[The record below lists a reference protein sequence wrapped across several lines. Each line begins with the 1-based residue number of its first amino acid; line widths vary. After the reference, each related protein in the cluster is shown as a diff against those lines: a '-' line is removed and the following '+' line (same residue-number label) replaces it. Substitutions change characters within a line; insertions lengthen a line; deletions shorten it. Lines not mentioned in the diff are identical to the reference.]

1 MLTMFTIF
9 AKKIT
14 IMNDCNRIIVFA
26 NQKGGVGK
34 STLCILFADYLAEKG
49 LPVAIIDADLQQTIA
64 VQRERELAVTGTDAD
79 KVPWDVVSVETDTL
93 SSVEE
98 AMAAAKEFPG
108 TILIDAPGN
117 LADDNIV
124 PIYANA
130 DYIIAPMSYHP
141 NVIDST
147 RRFAEVM
154 KQLQKSFDLKCKIW
168 FLPNRI
174 DDRKKADLEQLKLD
188 TWKALHNYGD
198 ILTRINDRAYLERCS
213 TLSLTSQ
220 QSGAVR
226 YAFDRITAEIED
238 NEK

>member
-1 MLTMFTIF
+1 
-9 AKKIT
+9 
-14 IMNDCNRIIVFA
+14 MNDNNRIIVFA

-34 STLCILFADYLAEKG
+34 STMCILFADYLAEKRQ
-49 LPVAIIDADLQQTIA
+49 PVAVIDADLQQTIM
-64 VQRERELAVTGTDAD
+64 VQRQRELEATGQNAE
-79 KVPWDVVSVETDTL
+79 KVPWDAVSLETGNLAD
-93 SSVEE
+93 VKD
-98 AMAAAKEFPG
+98 AMATAREFPG

-117 LADDNIV
+117 LTDDNLM
-124 PIYANA
+124 PIFASA

-141 NVIDST
+141 NVVDST
-147 RRFAEVM
+147 RRFAEIM
-154 KQLQKSFDLKCKIW
+154 QQLKNSLNLKFKIW

-188 TWKALHNYGD
+188 TWKALHNYGN

-213 TLSLTSQ
+213 TLALTSQ

-226 YAFDRITAEIED
+226 FAFDRIITEIEE

>member
-1 MLTMFTIF
+1 
-9 AKKIT
+9 
-14 IMNDCNRIIVFA
+14 MNDNNRIVVFA
-26 NQKGGVGK
+26 NLKGGVGK
-34 STLCILFADYLAEKG
+34 STMCVLFADYLASLKQ
-49 LPVAIIDADLQQTIA
+49 PVAIIDADLQQTIA
-64 VQRERELAVTGTDAD
+64 IQRHRELITEGRDAER
-79 KVPWDVVSVETDTL
+79 VPWDVASLETGNIEG
-93 SSVEE
+93 VKE
-98 AMAAAKEFPG
+98 AMAAAREFPG

-117 LADDNIV
+117 LADDNLL
-124 PIYANA
+124 PIYSNA

-141 NVIDST
+141 NVVDST

-154 KQLQKSFDLKCKIW
+154 QQLKDSLNLKFKIW

-198 ILTRINDRAYLERCS
+198 ILTRINDRAYLERSS
-213 TLSLTSQ
+213 TLSLSSQ

-226 YAFDRITAEIED
+226 YAFDRIITEIEE

>member
-1 MLTMFTIF
+1 
-9 AKKIT
+9 
-14 IMNDCNRIIVFA
+14 MNDNNRIIVFA

-34 STLCILFADYLAEKG
+34 STLCILFADFLAEKRQA
-49 LPVAIIDADLQQTIA
+49 VAVIDADLQQTIV
-64 VQRERELAVTGTDAD
+64 VQRERELKAEGKDAD
-79 KVPWDVVSVETDTL
+79 SVPWDAVALGTDNLAEVKDALTT
-93 SSVEE
+93 
-98 AMAAAKEFPG
+98 AREFPG

-117 LADDNIV
+117 LTDDNLV
-124 PIYANA
+124 PIFASA

-141 NVIDST
+141 NVVDST
-147 RRFAEVM
+147 QRFAEVM
-154 KQLQKSFDLKCKIW
+154 QQLKDSLDLKFKIW

-226 YAFDRITAEIED
+226 YAFDRIITEIEE

>member
-1 MLTMFTIF
+1 
-9 AKKIT
+9 
-14 IMNDCNRIIVFA
+14 MNDNNRIIVFA

-34 STLCILFADYLAEKG
+34 STMCILFADYLAEKR
-49 LPVAIIDADLQQTIA
+49 LPVAVIDADIQQTIM
-64 VQRERELAVTGTDAD
+64 VQRQRELEATEQDAE
-79 KVPWDVVSVETDTL
+79 KVPWDAVSLETGNLADVKDAIT
-93 SSVEE
+93 
-98 AMAAAKEFPG
+98 AAREFPG

-117 LADDNIV
+117 LSDDNLV
-124 PIYANA
+124 PIFASA

-141 NVIDST
+141 NVVDST
-147 RRFAEVM
+147 RRFAEIM
-154 KQLQKSFDLKCKIW
+154 QQLKNSLDLKFKIW

-213 TLSLTSQ
+213 TLALTSQ

-226 YAFDRITAEIED
+226 YAFDRIITEIEE

>member
-1 MLTMFTIF
+1 
-9 AKKIT
+9 
-14 IMNDCNRIIVFA
+14 MNDNNRIIVFA

-34 STLCILFADYLAEKG
+34 STMCILFADYLAEKR
-49 LPVAIIDADLQQTIA
+49 LPVAVIDADIQQTIM
-64 VQRERELAVTGTDAD
+64 VQRQRELEATGQDAE
-79 KVPWDVVSVETDTL
+79 KVPWDAVSLETGNLADVKDAIT
-93 SSVEE
+93 
-98 AMAAAKEFPG
+98 AAREFPG

-117 LADDNIV
+117 LSDDNLV
-124 PIYANA
+124 PIFASA

-141 NVIDST
+141 NVVDST
-147 RRFAEVM
+147 RRFAEIM
-154 KQLQKSFDLKCKIW
+154 QQLKNSLDLKFKIW

-213 TLSLTSQ
+213 TLALTSQ

-226 YAFDRITAEIED
+226 YAFDRIITEIEE

>member
-1 MLTMFTIF
+1 
-9 AKKIT
+9 
-14 IMNDCNRIIVFA
+14 MNNTNRIIVFA

-34 STLCILFADYLAEKG
+34 STLCILFADYLANKG
-49 LPVAIIDADLQQTIA
+49 LPVAVIDADLQQSIV
-64 VQRERELAVTGTDAD
+64 VQRQRELKAEKREAD
-79 KVPWDVVSVETDTL
+79 NVPWDAVTVNTGTL
-93 SSVEE
+93 AAVEE

-108 TILIDAPGN
+108 TILVDAPGN

-141 NVIDST
+141 NIIDST

-154 KQLQKSFDLKCKIW
+154 KQLKESMGLKFKIW

-213 TLSLTSQ
+213 TLSLSGQ
-220 QSGAVR
+220 QNGAVT
-226 YAFDRITAEIED
+226 YAFDRIITEIEE

>member
-1 MLTMFTIF
+1 
-9 AKKIT
+9 
-14 IMNDCNRIIVFA
+14 MNDNNRIIVFA

-34 STLCILFADYLAEKG
+34 STMCILFADYLASLKQ
-49 LPVAIIDADLQQTIA
+49 PVAVIDADLQQTIV
-64 VQRERELAVTGTDAD
+64 VQRQRELEATGLDAE
-79 KVPWDVVSVETDTL
+79 KVPWDAVSLETGSLAD
-93 SSVEE
+93 VKD
-98 AMAAAKEFPG
+98 AMAAAREFPG

-117 LADDNIV
+117 LADDNLV
-124 PIYANA
+124 PIFASA

-141 NVIDST
+141 NVVDST

-154 KQLQKSFDLKCKIW
+154 QQLKDSLDLKFKIW

-174 DDRKKADLEQLKLD
+174 DDRKKADLDQLKLD

-198 ILTRINDRAYLERCS
+198 LLTRINDRAYLERSS
-213 TLSLTSQ
+213 TLSLSSQ

-226 YAFDRITAEIED
+226 YAFDRIITEIEE